1 MVDEWEIL
9 ELNYLVIL
17 WGILLQGL
25 IDVFQFVLD
34 APEGSA
40 KDTIRE

>member
-9 ELNYLVIL
+9 KLNYLVMF

-34 APEGSA
+34 ALEFVVAGA
-40 KDTIRE
+40 L

>member
-9 ELNYLVIL
+9 NLKYLVMF

-25 IDVFQFVLD
+25 IDVFQFILD
-34 APEGSA
+34 ALEFVVAGA
-40 KDTIRE
+40 L